1 MLKPQS
7 LQVKRTIAP
16 SKAMIQKLIDH
27 IVDWVIFIWYW
38 SPAFLLFLPHSPS
51 GCGMGPRLRND
62 LAGPSHPPWSQFS
75 FLSSVWLFWSGHY
88 FGTGYAMEENSI
100 KVIPITLS
108 PGWKREVCF
117 LVECEV
123 WVLAILLHEE
133 TWSESKSINVKKTLS
148 NGAQATLISNFTYWG
163 IYQLSS

>member
-7 LQVKRTIAP
+7 LRVKRTIAP

-27 IVDWVIFIWYW
+27 IMDWVIFIWYW

-51 GCGMGPRLRND
+51 GCGMGPRLRNG

-75 FLSSVWLFWSGHY
+75 FLSSVWLFWSGHC
-88 FGTGYAMEENSI
+88 FSTGYAMEENSI
-100 KVIPITLS
+100 EVIPITLS
-108 PGWKREVCF
+108 PGGKGKCASLLNVKF
-117 LVECEV
+117 G
-123 WVLAILLHEE
+123 VLASLLHEE
-133 TWSESKSINVKKTLS
+133 TWSESNSINVKKTLS
-148 NGAQATLISNFTYWG
+148 NGAQATLVSNFTYWS